1 MTNDNKI
8 REEILRHDIN
18 KEGAKITALSSG
30 KTGKC
35 EYVTSEEILH
45 SDQNRKIKQAKFT
58 YASLQKALEK

>member
-18 KEGAKITALSSG
+18 KDGAKITALSSG

-35 EYVTSEEILH
+35 EYVTSVEILH

-58 YASLQKALEK
+58 YASSQKALEK

>member
-58 YASLQKALEK
+58 YASSQKALEK